1 MINYIRLN
9 SGNLYA
15 YNENGI
21 TIVYNGDSWKPS
33 KLNYVAILYSD
44 RTDYIE
50 MNENEV
56 EEKYGKEIVLGSK
69 HAFEKIDKLI
79 NPRK

>member
-15 YNENGI
+15 YNEKGI
-21 TIVYNGDSWKPS
+21 TIVYKSDLWEPS

-56 EEKYGKEIVLGSK
+56 EEKYGKEIILSSK
-69 HAFEKIDKLI
+69 YAFEKKDKLI
-79 NPRK
+79 NPRE